1 MNKKLRFFWTTFVA
15 LILIFNNLFGF
26 FALNIGNLPD
36 NVQAAN
42 LKVNIP
48 LSFTPTYSIIHPNKP
63 ILYFT
68 DKSGKKAHSINYETG
83 ETKSIQF
90 DLPVEGITFANDEV
104 YVTLL
109 KSGHQQYLPSSDY
122 GTGAVAIIDANN
134 FTLKDRFDVNIDPFA
149 IAVDMEGYIYLFG
162 GSNSYTIAKSY
173 SRETKL
179 EVDTIG
185 GVEVESYIQLN
196 PNKNKIY
203 TVSPIYMPTDIN
215 AYKINN
221 GKFEADYDSPY
232 HGNYK
237 MSSKLRIS
245 PDGKYIFNSAGT
257 IFKASDNE
265 PDDMNYVSSLNATFS
280 DAAFNIEEN
289 KIYTAIEGN
298 KIAEYDYTNFD
309 ILKYYSTLGKV
320 DSLFFQNDSLIAV
333 SKDINNK
340 YFIENISLAYSLPLD
355 ESDNLFNKNKYDIT
369 TGKYDS
375 SRNKVYALNKTLN
388 NLFVMDAETN
398 KLENTIKL
406 SYKPSDLAISEDF
419 SKLYIVNEDENCLVS
434 IYDLNDFSNIKDLP
448 YKTSK
453 SSVLEG
459 THRHIYEKN
468 NKLYVIDGE
477 WFPKLLIFDSNN
489 FNEIKYS
496 PIMEEVGDIAFS
508 SDDKYIYKWKQSGFV
523 YSQLIKYS
531 LDGNKLT
538 QVEISKAGYPMDEKL
553 MLNREP
559 LDTPNIILED
569 KGLLI
574 CKDKAFTLNYLAE
587 PIKSFDEPIYAVDEK
602 RNLAVG
608 STKIYNLDTMEV
620 VRSMPGHSTN
630 SMFFDKDGKLH
641 LFNGKDMYSIDP
653 LAPVGKIQ
661 SVKSMPENKE
671 KDTPIDFPIVIQYP
685 EKISLANENNIS
697 ISDGKKHY
705 SVKAFVSENMLI
717 ISHEDLPYS
726 SNISLIVGEDAI
738 SDLQGMKFNNKLTLT
753 FYTGK
758 EYTRIAGLNRYETSV
773 KVSQQWTSS
782 KYAVLASGQD
792 FADALSASPLAKKY
806 SAPILL
812 TNPKELDSK
821 TEAEIQR
828 LGVSEIFV
836 IGGSASVSKQIE
848 DKIASKGIKITRL
861 QGKDRYK
868 TSMAIANF
876 IGTDGEIFIA
886 AGSNFPDALSIAS
899 YAAAK
904 GIPIVLTK
912 KDTLPEGLDDYVSDY
927 NINKTYVIGGSGVIS
942 DNLLHKMPSS
952 ERIYGSNRY
961 ETNLNVLRRFEFYF
975 GTTFLASGQGFAD
988 ALSASALAGLSQSP
1002 IVLADKS
1009 LPYTNEAFMGL
1020 KSIKEHMKMKYTI
1033 GGEGSVPSYVI
1044 DKLFK

>member
-1 MNKKLRFFWTTFVA
+1 MFNENK
-15 LILIFNNLFGF
+15 
-26 FALNIGNLPD
+26 
-36 NVQAAN
+36 
-42 LKVNIP
+42 
-48 LSFTPTYSIIHPNKP
+48 YSI
-63 ILYFT
+63 T
-68 DKSGKKAHSINYETG
+68 
-83 ETKSIQF
+83 
-90 DLPVEGITFANDEV
+90 
-104 YVTLL
+104 
-109 KSGHQQYLPSSDY
+109 
-122 GTGAVAIIDANN
+122 
-134 FTLKDRFDVNIDPFA
+134 
-149 IAVDMEGYIYLFG
+149 
-162 GSNSYTIAKSY
+162 
-173 SRETKL
+173 
-179 EVDTIG
+179 
-185 GVEVESYIQLN
+185 
-196 PNKNKIY
+196 
-203 TVSPIYMPTDIN
+203 
-215 AYKINN
+215 
-221 GKFEADYDSPY
+221 
-232 HGNYK
+232 
-237 MSSKLRIS
+237 
-245 PDGKYIFNSAGT
+245 
-257 IFKASDNE
+257 
-265 PDDMNYVSSLNATFS
+265 
-280 DAAFNIEEN
+280 
-289 KIYTAIEGN
+289 TA
-298 KIAEYDYTNFD
+298 
-309 ILKYYSTLGKV
+309 
-320 DSLFFQNDSLIAV
+320 
-333 SKDINNK
+333 
-340 YFIENISLAYSLPLD
+340 
-355 ESDNLFNKNKYDIT
+355 
-369 TGKYDS
+369 KYDS

-388 NLFVMDAETN
+388 NLFIMDAESN
-398 KLENTIKL
+398 KLEKTIKL

-419 SKLYIVNEDENCLVS
+419 SKLYIVNEDENYLVS
-434 IYDLNDFSNIKDLP
+434 EYDLNNFSNIRNLP

-453 SSVLEG
+453 SSVLEAR
-459 THRHIYEKN
+459 HRHIYEKN

-477 WFPKLLIFDSNN
+477 WSPKLLIFDAVS

-496 PIMEEVGDIAFS
+496 PIMEEVGDITFS
-508 SDDKYIYKWKQSGFV
+508 SDSKYIYKWKHNGWSSGLA

-531 LDGNKLT
+531 LDGDKLS
-538 QVEISKAGYPMDEKL
+538 QVAISNLSYPMPEELGFD
-553 MLNREP
+553 RDP
-559 LDTPNIILED
+559 LDTPIIILED

-587 PIKSFDEPIYAVDEK
+587 PIKNFDEPIYAVDEK

-653 LAPVGKIQ
+653 LAPVGKLEALI
-661 SVKSMPENKE
+661 SLPEDKTKE
-671 KDTPIDFPIVIQYP
+671 APIDFPIVVKYP

-697 ISDGKKHY
+697 ISDGKKY
-705 SVKAFVSENMLI
+705 YDIKAFVNENMLI
-717 ISHEDLPYS
+717 ISHEDLPYN
-726 SNISLIVGEDAI
+726 SNISLVVGEDAVN
-738 SDLQGMKFNNKLTLT
+738 DLQGMKFNNKLTLT

-758 EYTRIAGLNRYETSV
+758 EYNRIAGLNRYETSV
-773 KVSQQWTSS
+773 KVSQQWTNS

-792 FADALSASPLAKKY
+792 FADALSASPLARKY

-812 TNPKELDSK
+812 TNPKKLDAK
-821 TEAEIQR
+821 TESEINR

-836 IGGSASVSKQIE
+836 IGGYASVSKEIE
-848 DKIASKGIKITRL
+848 DKIASNGIKITRL

-912 KDTLPEGLDDYVSDY
+912 KDTLPEGLEDYVSDY

-975 GTTFLASGQGFAD
+975 GTTFIASGQGFAD

-1044 DKLFK
+1044 DRIFK